1 MTTTRGELSGH
12 LGRPLT
18 DPEWQLIQRR
28 ARENFDVRCLL
39 APLAGGGAPVSRPAS
54 AQGSGRS
61 PAPSPGRQ
69 SPLEGHP
76 PPAPPPARRLS
87 AFPELPPGCYCVQ
100 ALDLLSP
107 YDDVR
112 LALAFNNKSLLS
124 VTGTKICAWG
134 KKRGGETF
142 VGVLPC
148 SAALVA
154 AIPSDG
160 DAGPHAV
167 VAGFLQDGGPS
178 SLGLLDV
185 VPQLELATNVEL
197 THGAECEVSCVAVQ
211 RAGGAARIASGADN
225 NEVRIWA
232 TGGGGGGG
240 GGGAFALVKSL
251 PQTAPV
257 TALCW
262 TADGCLAVAC
272 YGLANVSVFNLAGGA
287 APQILPHGKHVY
299 ALAFLEAPSAPTR
312 LLASACTT
320 PPRHLTRACSQKVPP
335 PPFRLPSCRRLRR
348 RARVLVDAAGRAGG
362 KARPARNGSQRRCRP
377 CVPPPRQRQRRWRG
391 ACVGCCHAPMR
402 GKSAWPQQDGVVD
415 RHAARAVKH
424 HALPRRPLLLRRGW
438 R

>member
-1 MTTTRGELSGH
+1 
-12 LGRPLT
+12 
-18 DPEWQLIQRR
+18 
-28 ARENFDVRCLL
+28 
-39 APLAGGGAPVSRPAS
+39 
-54 AQGSGRS
+54 
-61 PAPSPGRQ
+61 
-69 SPLEGHP
+69 
-76 PPAPPPARRLS
+76 
-87 AFPELPPGCYCVQ
+87 VQ

-185 VPQLELATNVEL
+185 VPQLELAAKVEL
-197 THGAECEVSCVAVQ
+197 THGPDCEVSCVAVQ

-240 GGGAFALVKSL
+240 TFALVKSL

-262 TADGCLAVAC
+262 TCDGCLAVAC
-272 YGLANVSVFNLAGGA
+272 YGLAHVSVFNLAGGA

-299 ALAFLEAPSAPTR
+299 ALAFLEAPSAPAR

-320 PPRHLTRACSQKVPP
+320 SPRCFARACSQEVPP
-335 PPFRLPSCRRLRR
+335 PSPLLPSC
-348 RARVLVDAAGRAGG
+348 
-362 KARPARNGSQRRCRP
+362 K
-377 CVPPPRQRQRRWRG
+377 
-391 ACVGCCHAPMR
+391 
-402 GKSAWPQQDGVVD
+402 
-415 RHAARAVKH
+415 
-424 HALPRRPLLLRRGW
+424 
-438 R
+438 